1 MIDTND
7 QAYEFFIQESLEL
20 LQTLEA
26 GLMALTEEHEIS
38 KLHAL
43 MRAAHSI
50 KGGAACVGLMGI
62 QDIAH
67 NLENAIRSLYAEDT
81 VFNLELEE
89 LLLQAFDCLRSPIL
103 EQIEKGQ
110 CQQEEAA
117 ERSQLIFKKIES
129 LLGRCLDEAAELPE
143 VPMETD
149 MTVFLFKEEVPSGLR
164 RWEQM
169 LSHPQSHNLPHELK
183 NQAEVFATLGKMLSL
198 PGFTMIAEATI
209 KAIQVNPKLSLK
221 IGKLA
226 LADFWAAQKAVL
238 SGDRTQ
244 GGKPSEILLKLTQT
258 QPKTPSKTA
267 QNPPQNHKTVR
278 PVSTDNATGNQ
289 TSNQNLLEENNS
301 QTLKKNIVRS
311 VPLSNSSQ
319 INPEQN
325 SSQTSENSPQK
336 TQPIPSKAAE
346 PPPEDTSKSS
356 SVSTIS
362 SNPAENTKLTLGVRV
377 DLNRL
382 EQINNLV
389 GELATQDNSFL
400 LQNQQLKSSLEI
412 LSKSWNQFHKF
423 VGRLQEITELNPS
436 PNHLKIEEDWED
448 DGFLKTDL
456 QKTLDEMEKVEQ
468 ILYEMKLI
476 NFQNQQLVKKRQ
488 QTLQQVQKNLTET
501 RMISVES
508 LFNRFPRMVR
518 DLSVRKGKKVQL
530 NLIGEKTLVDKAVLE
545 KLYDPLLHLVRN
557 AFDHG
562 IEPPEIRQKKNKPP
576 EGKIEIK
583 AYNQGN
589 YIYLEVRDDGRG
601 IHLERIRKKAIEKKL
616 ISKKDARYLTR
627 NQLYDLLFLPDFS
640 TKDRVSDLSGRGV
653 GLEAVRH
660 QVEALKG
667 NITVQSKLN
676 EGTKFILRLPWS
688 LTITKLL
695 VFQIDGNLF
704 AIAMDTVGAIVSA
717 SPEEIE
723 TDEDGQIY
731 NWLGQKVPL
740 IQSILSNYRYPGI
753 PTIREQPH
761 LPTAEPDQTAQ
772 FSGKV
777 MVLLLSEG
785 LETIGLKID
794 RVLMEQNLTIKP
806 FGKVFQ
812 APPYFYGCTILGDG
826 RLVPVID
833 SAVLLEK
840 WQQKQQANA
849 DKVKIIPGDV
859 KLAAKKEERVILVID
874 DSLTTCQSLCATLQK
889 EGYTAIPVR
898 HGKEGLAK
906 LQQYSQIQLVICDLE
921 MPEMNGLE
929 FLSHCRRQFPREK
942 LPVIMLTSR
951 KSVRYRQLAQQ
962 LGSNGYMTKPWVK
975 QELIEILKEQL
986 LT

>member
-7 QAYEFFIQESLEL
+7 QAYEFFVQESLEL
-20 LQTLEA
+20 LQILEQ
-26 GLMALTEEHEIS
+26 GLMTLTQEHEMP
-38 KLHAL
+38 KLHGL

-67 NLENAIRSLYAEDT
+67 NLENAIRALYAKDT
-81 VFNLELEE
+81 VFSLELEE

-110 CQQEEAA
+110 CQQEAVA
-117 ERSQLIFKKIES
+117 KRSQLIFPKIEA
-129 LLGRCLDEAAELPE
+129 LLGHSLDEASELPE

-149 MTVFLFKEEVPSGLR
+149 MTIFLFKEEVPSGLR
-164 RWEQM
+164 RWKQM
-169 LSHPQSHNLPHELK
+169 LIHPQNYHLSEELK
-183 NQAEVFATLGKMLSL
+183 NQAEVFATLGKMLCL
-198 PGFTMIAEATI
+198 PGFTMISEVTI

-226 LADFWAAQKAVL
+226 LVDFWAAQKAVL
-238 SGDRTQ
+238 SGDRIQ
-244 GGKPSEILLKLTQT
+244 GGKPSETLLKLTQSQT
-258 QPKTPSKTA
+258 QSSSKT
-267 QNPPQNHKTVR
+267 NSPTVHKT
-278 PVSTDNATGNQ
+278 SAQ
-289 TSNQNLLEENNS
+289 S
-301 QTLKKNIVRS
+301 
-311 VPLSNSSQ
+311 SSQ
-319 INPEQN
+319 K
-325 SSQTSENSPQK
+325 SSQTSPKSLQNNHKSANQSTSNSTLTQDSPQSPEKSTQK
-336 TQPIPSKAAE
+336 TNPVQPKVTETS
-346 PPPEDTSKSS
+346 PEETSKPL
-356 SVSTIS
+356 STAIVAANS
-362 SNPAENTKLTLGVRV
+362 GDNNQLTLGVRV

-382 EQINNLV
+382 ELINNLV

-400 LQNQQLKSSLEI
+400 LQNQQFKSSLET

-423 VGRLQEITELNPS
+423 IGRLQEATEFNSS
-436 PNHLKIEEDWED
+436 PNNHLNLEDWD
-448 DGFLKTDL
+448 QTGLLKTDV

-468 ILYEMKLI
+468 ILYEMKLLS
-476 NFQNQQLVKKRQ
+476 FQSQQIVKKRQ

-501 RMISVES
+501 RMISIES

-518 DLSVRKGKKVQL
+518 DLSIRKGKKVKL
-530 NLIGEKTLVDKAVLE
+530 NLIGQKTLVDKAVLE
-545 KLYDPLLHLVRN
+545 KLYDPLVHLVRN

-562 IEPPEIRQKKNKPP
+562 IEPPDIRQKKQKSI

-589 YIYLEVRDDGRG
+589 YIYIEVQDDGRG
-601 IHLERIRKKAIEKKL
+601 INLERIRKKAVEKRL
-616 ISKKDARYLTR
+616 ISKTDAQYLTK

-640 TKDRVSDLSGRGV
+640 TTNRVTDLSGRGV
-653 GLEAVRH
+653 GLEAVSH
-660 QVEALKG
+660 QVKALKG
-667 NITVQSKLN
+667 NITILSEVN

-695 VFQIDGNLF
+695 VFQIDDHLF

-723 TDEDGQIY
+723 SHKDGKIY

-740 IQSILSNYRYPGI
+740 VQSILSNYQYRGT
-753 PTIREQPH
+753 PTHPEQSH
-761 LPTAEPDQTAQ
+761 LSALEKNRTAQ

-785 LETIGLKID
+785 LETIGLRID
-794 RVLMEQNLTIKP
+794 QILMEQNLTIKP
-806 FGKVFQ
+806 FGKVLK

-833 SAVLLEK
+833 SPVLLEE
-840 WQQKQQANA
+840 WQQKQQAKT
-849 DKVKIIPGDV
+849 DKVMLIPSEI
-859 KLAAKKEERVILVID
+859 KSTSQTEKQMTILVID
-874 DSLTTCQSLCATLQK
+874 DSLTTRQSLCATLQQ
-889 EGYTAIPVR
+889 EGYTVIPAQ
-898 HGKEGLAK
+898 HGKDGLAK
-906 LQQYSQIQLVICDLE
+906 LQRYPQVKFVICDLE

-929 FLSHCRRQFPREK
+929 FLSHCRRQFSREK
-942 LPVIMLTSR
+942 LPVLMLTSR
-951 KSVRYRQLAQQ
+951 KSDRYRQLAKQ

-975 QELIEILKEQL
+975 QELIKILQDQL
-986 LT
+986 LTSD